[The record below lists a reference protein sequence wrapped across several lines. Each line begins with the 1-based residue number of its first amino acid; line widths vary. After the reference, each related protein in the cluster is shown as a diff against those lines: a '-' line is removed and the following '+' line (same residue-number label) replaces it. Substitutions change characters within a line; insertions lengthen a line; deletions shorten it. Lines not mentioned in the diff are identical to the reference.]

1 MYVSSS
7 ETCVDN
13 QIYLKLLK
21 TRRKRLNPIFRWGE
35 NVTKQLLTLTLDEI
49 KRNSSS
55 FEKPTAQ
62 KFYEK
67 ISANSK
73 SLQMTNW
80 SSMKN
85 KIRNCKVLYI
95 KARKWKKESNKSSND
110 DEKEIKEDTF
120 DFSEDTETNDNA
132 SYNDFKRSDHSN
144 TEESQSNLDES
155 LIQDDDP
162 LTAASF
168 VAPQPDMK
176 IADTQKTAKL
186 KNDRKV
192 CSCRWK
198 FWANIEKS
206 KLEIEQK
213 KLDFE
218 QKKFEWQLE
227 KEEAELEL
235 KEKQLK
241 QQFEM
246 RKLELEKEERL
257 EKEKI
262 KLRLEQEERLK
273 KYEME
278 IKYKI
283 ANFYLLYFVINH

>member
-1 MYVSSS
+1 M
-7 ETCVDN
+7 
-13 QIYLKLLK
+13 
-21 TRRKRLNPIFRWGE
+21 
-35 NVTKQLLTLTLDEI
+35 
-49 KRNSSS
+49 
-55 FEKPTAQ
+55 KPTAQ
-62 KFYEK
+62 KFYKK

-85 KIRNCKVLYI
+85 KIRNCKVLYMN
-95 KARKWKKESNKSSND
+95 ARKWKQETNKLSND
-110 DEKEIKEDTF
+110 EEVIKEDTF

-132 SYNDFKRSDHSN
+132 CYNDFKVSDHSN

-162 LTAASF
+162 LMASSF
-168 VAPQPDMK
+168 VAPEANME
-176 IADTQKTAKL
+176 IADTQTTV
-186 KNDRKV
+186 NDGKV

-198 FWANIEKS
+198 FWANIEES

-218 QKKFEWQLE
+218 EKKFEWQLE
-227 KEEAELEL
+227 REEAELEL

-241 QQFEM
+241 QQFEL

-257 EKEKI
+257 ETEKV
-262 KLRLEQEERLK
+262 KLQLAQEERLK
-273 KYEME
+273 KYEIE
-278 IKYKI
+278 IKYQNS
-283 ANFYLLYFVINH
+283 NFYLLHFLIIYSSKRV